1 MSQVVGV
8 DTPQGHSGR
17 LSIAKDG
24 SYVFGYNHEADSH
37 AEISLLMPRRETQYT
52 HNELHPIFQMNLPEG
67 FMLEELRN
75 RLAKRYKLD
84 PMMMLALG
92 GSQSPIG
99 RVQIDPLDLFKDE
112 VHRQKE
118 LKGES
123 LDEIL
128 AWDGKESL
136 FEELVNKYILRAGI
150 SGVQPK
156 VLVPSAVEENA
167 DASRAT
173 MRTEDLIVKSGRA
186 QYPGLAANEFLC
198 MSIAKAAGLIVPEFY
213 LTKNRELFI
222 MKRFDRNASAQALG
236 FEDMAALARLT
247 AEQKYDRSYEFV
259 AKLISAFVTPENMQ
273 LSLEQLFDSVALS
286 CILGNGDAHL
296 KNFGLLYTD
305 PATDDVRLAPAYD
318 IVNTTAYIPE
328 DSLALELKGQK
339 SFFSTRKGLLD
350 FAHDCRVR
358 DPKDR
363 IQMLVQT
370 TEMVLRRE
378 EEIAAS
384 VPHVVAAIN
393 ESVERFSDIS
403 SEQMPR
409 SSHSPHHF

>member
-17 LSIAKDG
+17 LAIAKDG
-24 SYVFGYNHEADSH
+24 SYVFGYNHEADVH
-37 AEISLLMPRRETQYT
+37 AEISLLMPHRETQYT

-84 PMMMLALG
+84 PMMLLALG

-99 RVQIDPLDLFKDE
+99 RVHIDPLDLFKDE
-112 VHRQKE
+112 VQKQKD

-128 AWDGKESL
+128 GWDGKESL

-156 VLVPSAVEENA
+156 VLVPSAVE
-167 DASRAT
+167 DDTRAT
-173 MRTEDLIVKSGRA
+173 IRTEELIVKSGRA

-198 MSIAKAAGLIVPEFY
+198 MSIAKAAGLTVPEFY
-213 LTKNRELFI
+213 LSKNRELFI
-222 MKRFDRNASAQALG
+222 MKRFDRNASGQALG
-236 FEDMAALARLT
+236 FEDMAALARLA
-247 AEQKYDRSYEFV
+247 AERKYERSYEFV
-259 AKLISAFVTPENMQ
+259 AKLIAAFVTPEHTQ

-305 PATDDVRLAPAYD
+305 PATEDVRLAPAYD

-339 SFFSTRKGLLD
+339 SFFSARRGLLD
-350 FAHDCRVR
+350 FANDCQVR
-358 DPKDR
+358 NPKDR
-363 IQMLVQT
+363 IQVLVQT

-384 VPHVVAAIN
+384 VPHVVAAIK
-393 ESVERFSDIS
+393 ESAERFSDIS
-403 SEQMPR
+403 SERMPR
-409 SSHSPHHF
+409 SQRSSHHP

>member
-24 SYVFGYNHEADSH
+24 NYVFGYNHEADLH

-67 FMLEELRN
+67 FMLEELHN

-84 PMMMLALG
+84 PMMLLALG

-99 RVQIDPLDLFKDE
+99 RVRIDPLDLFKDE
-112 VHRQKE
+112 VHRQQE

-136 FEELVNKYILRAGI
+136 FAELVNKYILRAGI

-156 VLVPSAVEENA
+156 VLVPSAIEE
-167 DASRAT
+167 DAEAPKAT

-198 MSIAKAAGLIVPEFY
+198 MSIAKAVGLSVPEFF
-213 LTKNRELFI
+213 LSKNRELFI
-222 MKRFDRNASAQALG
+222 MKRFDRNASGQALG
-236 FEDMAALARLT
+236 FEDMAALAKLT
-247 AEQKYDRSYEFV
+247 AEQKYARSYEFV
-259 AKLISAFVTPENMQ
+259 AKLISAFVSPKNMQ

-305 PATDDVRLAPAYD
+305 PATDDIQLAPAYD

-363 IQMLVQT
+363 IQSLVQT

-393 ESVERFSDIS
+393 ESAARFSDT
-403 SEQMPR
+403 
-409 SSHSPHHF
+409 

>member
-8 DTPQGHSGR
+8 STPQGDSGR
-17 LSIAKDG
+17 LSVAKDG
-24 SYVFGYNHEADSH
+24 SYVFGYNHEAGSH
-37 AEISLLMPRRETQYT
+37 AEISLLMPRRELQYT
-52 HNELHPIFQMNLPEG
+52 HSELHPIFQMNLPEG

-84 PMMMLALG
+84 PMMLLALG

-99 RVQIDPLDLFKDE
+99 RVHIDPLELFKDE
-112 VHRQKE
+112 VRRQHG
-118 LKGES
+118 LKGER

-156 VLVPSAVEENA
+156 VLVPSAIEESA
-167 DASRAT
+167 DNTKAT

-198 MSIAKAAGLIVPEFY
+198 MSIARAAGLTVPEFF
-213 LTKNRELFI
+213 LSKNRELFI
-222 MKRFDRNASAQALG
+222 MRRFDRNASGQALG

-247 AEQKYDRSYEFV
+247 AAQKYDRSYEFV
-259 AKLISAFVTPENMQ
+259 AKLISAFASPQNTQP
-273 LSLEQLFDSVALS
+273 SLEQLFDAVALS

-305 PATDDVRLAPAYD
+305 PTTDDVRLAPVYD

-328 DSLALELKGQK
+328 DTLALELKGQK
-339 SFFSTRKGLLD
+339 SFFSARKGLLD
-350 FAHDCRVR
+350 FAYDCRVM

-363 IQMLVQT
+363 IQALVQT

-378 EEIAAS
+378 EEVAAS
-384 VPHVVAAIN
+384 VPHIVAAIN
-393 ESVERFSDIS
+393 ESSVRFADIFSDRLPL
-403 SEQMPR
+403 PR
-409 SSHSPHHF
+409 P